1 MTELIVGIICG
12 IINYWVGFYVGY
24 KHGNNKGNVII
35 QIQLE
40 EKEDDSGCRQ

>member
-1 MTELIVGIICG
+1 MEELIVGIICG

-24 KHGNNKGNVII
+24 KHGNDKRNVVI

-40 EKEDDSGCRQ
+40 EKEDEK